1 MAEITALSA
10 LEKAR
15 LSRACGDA
23 HRQSWQTIALSRP
36 ESREQ
41 RKAERVI
48 RKCV

>member
-10 LEKAR
+10 LEKAS

-23 HRQSWQTIALSRP
+23 QRQSWQASARGRP
-36 ESREQ
+36 ASREQ

-48 RKCV
+48 RKYV

>member
-23 HRQSWQTIALSRP
+23 HRQSWQANALGRP

>member
-23 HRQSWQTIALSRP
+23 HRQSLAGERSGP
-36 ESREQ
+36 AREP
-41 RKAERVI
+41 
-48 RKCV
+48 